1 MAKCPNCG
9 RPPTF
14 RRLLAISRA
23 RPYVCPQCGSRSN
36 FRAREEMPCSFACV
50 MVVGIATSALGS
62 ELSLWSRFGLTLALV
77 LVGISACRTCL
88 PLHPTDRP
96 G

>member
-1 MAKCPNCG
+1 
-9 RPPTF
+9 
-14 RRLLAISRA
+14 
-23 RPYVCPQCGSRSN
+23 
-36 FRAREEMPCSFACV
+36 
-50 MVVGIATSALGS
+50 MVVGVATSALGS